1 MSAEKTESI
10 ILSAAPYRETS
21 CILRLFTRSRGLV
34 HGIAKGARRSG
45 GKSAP
50 TPLDRGL
57 LLEALLYH
65 RPNREL
71 HTLGNLHVTNFFHG
85 IRADITKSALRDIA
99 IELYL
104 KSITEPSPHP
114 ELFDLLLDFLT
125 ELDGVDT
132 VNTDNAVDAAN
143 DNANAAFVKLWRFI
157 GGYCEHTGF
166 GIDAENCKNSGVDSR
181 IVKIINGTDAAVS
194 SDNYSVNERIT
205 ATEQLLRYCRR
216 HFDIRA
222 TFNSMEFVRGL

>member
-10 ILSAAPYRETS
+10 ILSVAPYRETS

-34 HGIAKGARRSG
+34 HGIAKGARRSS
-45 GKSAP
+45 GKSTP

-71 HTLGNLHVTNFFHG
+71 HTLGGLHVANFFHG
-85 IRADITKSALRDIA
+85 IRADITKSALRDIT

-104 KSITEPSPHP
+104 KTITEPSPHP
-114 ELFDLLLDFLT
+114 ELFDLLVGFLAG
-125 ELDGVDT
+125 LDGER
-132 VNTDNAVDAAN
+132 NPS
-143 DNANAAFVKLWRFI
+143 AAFLMLWRFI
-157 GGYCEHTGF
+157 GSYCEHTGF
-166 GIDAENCKNSGVDSR
+166 GINTENYAGNGIDSR
-181 IVKIINGTDAAVS
+181 VVKIISVEDAERPH
-194 SDNYSVNERIT
+194 YSYSMGECVNV
-205 ATEQLLRYCRR
+205 TEQLLRYCRL

-222 TFNSMEFVRGL
+222 PFNSMEFVRCL

>member
-1 MSAEKTESI
+1 
-10 ILSAAPYRETS
+10 
-21 CILRLFTRSRGLV
+21 V

-45 GKSAP
+45 GKSTP

-71 HTLGNLHVTNFFHG
+71 HTLGGLHVANFFHG
-85 IRADITKSALRDIA
+85 IRADITKSAIRDIA

-114 ELFDLLLDFLT
+114 ELFDLLLGFL
-125 ELDGVDT
+125 EGLDCA
-132 VNTDNAVDAAN
+132 DNV
-143 DNANAAFVKLWRFI
+143 NAAFYMLWRFI
-157 GGYCEHTGF
+157 VEYCEHTGF
-166 GIDAENCKNSGVDSR
+166 GIDAENHAGGGLDSR
-181 IVKIINGTDAAVS
+181 IVNIISGGDAAGS
-194 SDNYSVNERIT
+194 RDRYSKGECVNV
-205 ATEQLLRYCRR
+205 TEHLLLYCRR

-222 TFNSMEFVRGL
+222 TFNTMEFIRGIITS

>member
-1 MSAEKTESI
+1 MSAEKTVSL

-34 HGIAKGARRSG
+34 HGIAKGARRGG
-45 GKSAP
+45 GKSTP

-71 HTLGNLHVTNFFHG
+71 HTLGSLQVANFFHG
-85 IRADITKSALRDIA
+85 IRANITKAALRDIA

-104 KSITEPSPHP
+104 KTVTEPSPHP
-114 ELFDLLLDFLT
+114 ELFDLLFGFLGG
-125 ELDGVDT
+125 LDGI
-132 VNTDNAVDAAN
+132 NTADNFNNTAYTM
-143 DNANAAFVKLWRFI
+143 LWRFI
-157 GGYCEHTGF
+157 GNYCEHNGF
-166 GIDAENCKNSGVDSR
+166 GIDTGNYTNSGINSAV
-181 IVKIINGTDAAVS
+181 VKILSEKCRANSDTDIAAPPSRRYSKDDCINV
-194 SDNYSVNERIT
+194 T
-205 ATEQLLRYCRR
+205 AQLLRYCQR

-222 TFNSMEFVRGL
+222 PFNSLEFVKSLL

>member
-10 ILSAAPYRETS
+10 ILTAAPYRETS

-45 GKSAP
+45 GKSVPA
-50 TPLDRGL
+50 PLDRGL

-99 IELYL
+99 IELCL

-114 ELFDLLLDFLT
+114 ELFDLLLGFFAG
-125 ELDGVDT
+125 LDGVNN
-132 VNTDNAVDAAN
+132 VAN
-143 DNANAAFVKLWRFI
+143 DNANADFVKLWRFI

-166 GIDAENCKNSGVDSR
+166 GIDAENCAGSGVDSR
-181 IVKIINGTDAAVS
+181 ILKIISAEDAAES
-194 SDNYSVNERIT
+194 YSGCSMNECVN

-222 TFNSMEFVRGL
+222 AFNSMEFVRGL